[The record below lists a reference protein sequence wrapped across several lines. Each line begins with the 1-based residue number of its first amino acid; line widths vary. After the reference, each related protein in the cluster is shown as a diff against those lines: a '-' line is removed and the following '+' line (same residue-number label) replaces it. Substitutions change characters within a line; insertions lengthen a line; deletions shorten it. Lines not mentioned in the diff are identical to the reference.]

1 MANIVRHFSLY
12 LHSIFTLM
20 DTFIFSEPHI
30 SYGAIDDNNALA
42 LIKMIRKGI
51 GYTAFEK
58 FALSFSYSLAEWAGF
73 LHLSERSMQRYKKEK
88 RAFDPLQSE
97 KIVEIAMLFK
107 LGEEVFGSKAQ
118 FNTWLQTESLPLNK
132 IKPIE
137 LIDNTFGIGL
147 VKDELVRIE
156 HGILA

>member
-1 MANIVRHFSLY
+1 
-12 LHSIFTLM
+12 M

-30 SYGAIDDNNALA
+30 SYGATDDNNSLV
-42 LIKMIRKGI
+42 LINMIRKGI
-51 GYTAFEK
+51 GFTAFEK
-58 FALSFSYSLAEWAGF
+58 FAREFPYSLAEWSVF

-107 LGEEVFGSKAQ
+107 LGEEIFGSRAL
-118 FNTWLQTESLPLNK
+118 FNAWLQTESLPLNK
-132 IKPIE
+132 IKPIA
-137 LIDNTFGIGL
+137 LIDNSFGIGL
-147 VKDELVRIE
+147 VKDELLRIE

>member
-1 MANIVRHFSLY
+1 MSNISRQLSLY
-12 LHSIFTLM
+12 LHINFLTM
-20 DTFIFSEPHI
+20 DTFNFSEPHI
-30 SYGAIDDNNALA
+30 SYGATDDNNALS
-42 LIKMIRKGI
+42 LINMIRKGI
-51 GYTAFEK
+51 GYAAFEK
-58 FALSFSYSLAEWAGF
+58 FALAFPYSLNEWSGF

-107 LGEEVFGSKAQ
+107 LGEEVFGSKVN

-137 LIDNTFGIGL
+137 LIDNSFGIGI
-147 VKDELVRIE
+147 VKDELIRIE
-156 HGILA
+156 HGVLA

>member
-1 MANIVRHFSLY
+1 
-12 LHSIFTLM
+12 M
-20 DTFIFSEPHI
+20 DTFKFSEPEI
-30 SYGAIDDNNALA
+30 SYGAIDDNNALV

-58 FALSFSYSLAEWAGF
+58 FALAFPYSLAEWSGF

-107 LGEEVFGSKAQ
+107 LGEDVFGSKSN
-118 FNTWLQTESLPLNK
+118 FNAWLQTESLPLNK
-132 IKPIE
+132 IKPVE
-137 LIDNTFGIGL
+137 LIDNSFGIGL
-147 VKDELVRIE
+147 VKDELIRIE

>member
-1 MANIVRHFSLY
+1 
-12 LHSIFTLM
+12 M
-20 DTFIFSEPHI
+20 DTFKFFEPEI

-58 FALSFSYSLAEWAGF
+58 FALAFPYSLAEWSGF

-107 LGEEVFGSKAQ
+107 LGEEVFGSKAH
-118 FNTWLQTESLPLNK
+118 FNTWLQTESLTLNK
-132 IKPIE
+132 IKPIA
-137 LIDNTFGIGL
+137 LIDNSFGIGL
-147 VKDELVRIE
+147 VKDELIRIE